1 MGDSADPV
9 TAITGGTS
17 GIGLAIARR
26 LVQRGH
32 RLALLGLA
40 DRFMDAARAE
50 FAGQPVLLVA
60 GDVAD
65 PASSEELVERAVG
78 RWGPLSGLVAC
89 AAARATG
96 AVTETTVAAWERTI
110 AVNLSGVFYACRAA
124 LASMSGTGGGS
135 LVVIGSASGYGGEGH
150 AAYATSKGALFS
162 LALSMA
168 LDHRRDHIRVNV
180 VAPGT
185 TRTPM
190 NAGLREPH
198 VEAAIAAR
206 SSVTGDLSTAD
217 DVAAVVAFL
226 LSDDARAISGA
237 IIDVGYFH
245 GEPFRQVEAVRQVEP
260 GADGRDGR

>member
-1 MGDSADPV
+1 MSNDSIPL

-17 GIGLAIARR
+17 GIGLAIAQR
-26 LVQRGH
+26 LLGRGH
-32 RLALLGLA
+32 RLAILGLE
-40 DRFMDAARAE
+40 DHFMDDARRQLDDEA
-50 FAGQPVLLVA
+50 VLFVA
-60 GDVAD
+60 GDVAE
-65 PASSEELVERAVG
+65 PGSSEELVRRAVD

-96 AVTETTVAAWERTI
+96 AVPETTPEVWERTI

-124 LASMSGTGGGS
+124 LGSLVASGGGS
-135 LVVIGSASGYGGEGH
+135 LVVVGSASGYGGEGH

-162 LALSMA
+162 LAMSMA
-168 LDHRRDHIRVNV
+168 LDHRGDGVRVNV

-190 NAGLREPH
+190 NQGLRDPR
-198 VEAAIAAR
+198 VEAVIAGR
-206 SSVTGDLSTAD
+206 SSVTGDLNSAD
-217 DVAAVVAFL
+217 DVASVVSFL

-245 GEPFRQVEAVRQVEP
+245 GEPFRRAEP
-260 GADGRDGR
+260 VSPAPR